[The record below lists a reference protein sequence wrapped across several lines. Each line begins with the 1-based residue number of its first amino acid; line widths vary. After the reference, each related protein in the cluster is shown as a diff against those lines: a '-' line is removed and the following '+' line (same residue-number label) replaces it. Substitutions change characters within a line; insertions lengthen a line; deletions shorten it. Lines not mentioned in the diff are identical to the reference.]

1 MNHRALFV
9 TFEGIDGCGKST
21 QGTRLTRALEQRGLR
36 VTHTFEPG
44 GTMLGKKLRTILL
57 HDDVRVS
64 PFAEVL
70 LFAADRRQD
79 VDEVI
84 SPALER
90 DDVVIGERFADS
102 SVAYQGVAGGVGKE
116 RVEHLMDIVTSS
128 VVPDLTLLLDIEPR
142 VSLARK
148 TELDNI
154 EQRGSFLDAVRQAFL
169 RMSEEHP
176 ERFVVIDAA
185 RPPDDVFHDVL
196 AAVLTRLERW
206 RNNHV

>member
-1 MNHRALFV
+1 MTHKAFFV

-21 QGTRLTRALEQRGLR
+21 QGTRLTQALELRGLH

-44 GTMLGKKLRTILL
+44 GTILGKKLRTILL
-57 HDDVRVS
+57 HDDLHVS

-79 VDEVI
+79 VDEII

-102 SVAYQGVAGGVGKE
+102 SVAYQGVSGKVGKE
-116 RVEHLMDIVTSS
+116 RVERLMQIVTSGL
-128 VVPDLTLLLDIEPR
+128 VPDLTLLLDIDPR

-154 EQRGSFLDAVRQAFL
+154 EQRDSFLDAVRQAFL
-169 RMSEEHP
+169 DMSREHP
-176 ERFVVIDAA
+176 ERFVVVDAA
-185 RPPDDVFHDVL
+185 RPPDDVFRDVL
-196 AAVLTRLERW
+196 AAVLARLER
-206 RNNHV
+206 RRDEHV